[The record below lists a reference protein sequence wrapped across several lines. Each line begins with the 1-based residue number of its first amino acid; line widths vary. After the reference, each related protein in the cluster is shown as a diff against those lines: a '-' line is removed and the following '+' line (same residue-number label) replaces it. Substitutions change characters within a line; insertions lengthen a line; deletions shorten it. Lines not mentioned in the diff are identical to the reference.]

1 MKALWT
7 VLTWLVYLVLGAAS
21 LALAGGLL
29 SLAFSVGAVVLVIG
43 VTVFIGAFIVF
54 GFKEYFNPTAA
65 PPPPDKQ

>member
-7 VLTWLVYLVLGAAS
+7 AFTWLIYLVLGAAS

-43 VTVFIGAFIVF
+43 GVVFVGALIVF
-54 GFKEYFNPTAA
+54 GFKEYFNPTLA
-65 PPPPDKQ
+65 PPPRDKQ